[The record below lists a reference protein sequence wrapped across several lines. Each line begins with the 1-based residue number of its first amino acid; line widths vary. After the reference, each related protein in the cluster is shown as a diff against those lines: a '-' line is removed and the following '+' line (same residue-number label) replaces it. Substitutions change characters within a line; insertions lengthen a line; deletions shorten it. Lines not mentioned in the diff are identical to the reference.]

1 LIGYFAN
8 TLVLRTDLSGDPSF
22 VELLKRVREV
32 ALAAYAHQDLPFE
45 KLVEELQPERRWS
58 HMPIFQ
64 IAFVMQNAAEPVTQ
78 IGDLQL
84 TPAGVETG
92 VTKCDLVM
100 IWTETNGELRG
111 QINYTTE
118 LFSRERMAQMA
129 RHYVNLLESVVN
141 DPGQK
146 LQDVVFI
153 SDEELR
159 LLEQWAAA

>member
-1 LIGYFAN
+1 M
-8 TLVLRTDLSGDPSF
+8 SGNPTF
-22 VELLKRVREV
+22 RELLGRVREV
-32 ALAAYAHQDLPFE
+32 ALEAYAYQDLPFE

-64 IAFVMQNAAEPVTQ
+64 IAFVMQNAVGPTTRIA
-78 IGDLQL
+78 DLKMAPTGMKL
-84 TPAGVETG
+84 G

-100 IWTETNGELRG
+100 IWMENDGELLG

-118 LFSRERMAQMA
+118 LFAKERMVQMSQ
-129 RHYVNLLESVVN
+129 HYLTLLESVVN
-141 DPGQK
+141 NPEQK